1 MKKEVDE
8 LLQDLFVGFAGDGLE
23 VFPMRA
29 PHAVHHE
36 GGCEHPRGD
45 ARIDAAELAG
55 FDALGDEGF
64 DESVSACDDFLGV
77 ESCKVGEVLNLGM
90 HEPENRSEL
99 GGSLS
104 ISPFVFEARVF
115 DSGVA

>member
-55 FDALGDEGF
+55 FYALGDEGF
-64 DESVSACDDFLGV
+64 DKSVSARDDFLGV
-77 ESCKVGEVLNLGM
+77 ESCKVREVLNLGM
-90 HEPENRSEL
+90 PDSSREL
-99 GGSLS
+99 PLWIQTK
-104 ISPFVFEARVF
+104 ISRRLCQRKNA
-115 DSGVA
+115 G